1 MAKYTI
7 RQVVEYY
14 GEGIEADSKDEA
26 LALFI
31 GNDDYYWGVIEET
44 VTEDDDE
51 GEE

>member
-14 GEGIEADSKDEA
+14 AEGIEADSKDEA

-44 VTEDDDE
+44 VTEEEE